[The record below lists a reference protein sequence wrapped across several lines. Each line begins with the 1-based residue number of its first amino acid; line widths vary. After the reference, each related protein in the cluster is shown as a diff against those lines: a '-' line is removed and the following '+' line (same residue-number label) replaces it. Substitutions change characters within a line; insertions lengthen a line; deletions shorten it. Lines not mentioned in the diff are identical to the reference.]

1 MNTFTLTKI
10 ALFCDGYLDW
20 TLWGLAGLFEEG
32 DIKQLMS
39 DPQGDSS
46 FCFPNRPDRDTFDF
60 SLGHVTENQPMAV
73 PVWLRE
79 SLGM

>member
-1 MNTFTLTKI
+1 MDT
-10 ALFCDGYLDW
+10 W
-20 TLWGLAGLFEEG
+20 TGLFEER
-32 DIKQLMS
+32 DIKHLMS

>member
-1 MNTFTLTKI
+1 
-10 ALFCDGYLDW
+10 
-20 TLWGLAGLFEEG
+20 
-32 DIKQLMS
+32 MS

-79 SLGM
+79 SVGM